1 MRSRSSRGVRWCVV
15 AATVACLGEAAS
27 VAAAEIIERVLAVV
41 NGSVITLSEAHAAM
55 RFGLAGGGETL
66 DDVVGRLV
74 DRRLALA
81 EIDRYGPP
89 EPPAEKIDAAL
100 AAMRGRFASPEQ
112 LQAALDETGLTIVQ
126 LRRHARDE
134 LRILAYEQERFGY
147 VMQPSE
153 EETLTYYRANPAQ
166 FTFGGALRPFD
177 EVRGQA
183 SAAVLAERRSQLARE
198 WLAGLRRRANITVLP
213 AR

>member
-1 MRSRSSRGVRWCVV
+1 MRFRSSRLVRLCSV
-15 AATVACLGEAAS
+15 AAAVSCLSTS

-55 RFGLAGGGETL
+55 RFGFAGGVETL
-66 DDVVGRLV
+66 DGVVERLV

-81 EIDRYGPP
+81 EIDRYAPP
-89 EPPAEKIDAAL
+89 EPPAEQIDEAL
-100 AAMRGRFASPEQ
+100 AAMQGRFASPEQ

-126 LRRHARDE
+126 LRRHARDD
-134 LRILAYEQERFGY
+134 LRMRAYEQERFGY
-147 VMQPSE
+147 GMQPSE

-166 FTFGGALRPFD
+166 FTSGGVLRPFD
-177 EVRGQA
+177 DVRAQA
-183 SAAVLAERRSQLARE
+183 RAALLAERRSQLARE